1 MIILKEEITT
11 PSFIQRLM
19 YLYVFLSTERKKKE
33 MHCSL
38 ATNISTLEIQQKI
51 DREIRETKERM

>member
-1 MIILKEEITT
+1 MIILKEEEASA

-19 YLYVFLSTERKKKE
+19 YLYIFCRPKEKKE

-38 ATNISTLEIQQKI
+38 ATNISTLEIQ
-51 DREIRETKERM
+51 